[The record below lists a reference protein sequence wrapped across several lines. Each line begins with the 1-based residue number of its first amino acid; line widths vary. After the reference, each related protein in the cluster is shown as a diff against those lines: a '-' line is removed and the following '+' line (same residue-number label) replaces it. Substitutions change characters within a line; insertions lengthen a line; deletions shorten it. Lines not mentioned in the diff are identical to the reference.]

1 MEPNLAALIG
11 QRVLEL
17 RKDLELTQDQL
28 ADTSGVPQGTISRLE
43 RGVSG
48 DVQISTVQKLAMALG
63 VSIERLLTPS
73 SESDEI
79 ERETAVA
86 HLVGA

>member
-1 MEPNLAALIG
+1 MESNLAALIG

-17 RKDLELTQDQL
+17 RKEQRLTQDQL

-63 VSIERLLTPS
+63 VSIESLFAST
-73 SESDEI
+73 SETDEM
-79 ERETAVA
+79 ELVAAVA
-86 HLVGA
+86 L